1 VNSSAAASILTN
13 GIVKS
18 QKLQKPDKG
27 RRIMKNVI
35 VFLAPGF
42 EEVEALTVVDYLRR
56 IKSIRVDMVAIGDSL
71 MVFGRHQIAVK
82 ADHHIDDLQNL
93 DAYTAVVIPGGM
105 PGAAN
110 LRDDPRVIK
119 IVSDMAAAGKVV
131 AAICAGPIVLAKA
144 GIIAG
149 KKLTSYPGFET
160 DLPDSIYQ
168 QDAVVRDG
176 NLITAR
182 GPGKAVD
189 FALELVSVL
198 AGANEVETLR
208 KNILYDK

>member
-1 VNSSAAASILTN
+1 
-13 GIVKS
+13 
-18 QKLQKPDKG
+18 
-27 RRIMKNVI
+27 MNVI

-71 MVFGRHQIAVK
+71 MVSGSHQIAVK
-82 ADHHIDDLQNL
+82 ADLHIDDLPNL
-93 DAYTAVVIPGGM
+93 DAYEAVIIPGGM

-110 LRDDPRVIK
+110 LRDDDRVID
-119 IVSDMAAAGKVV
+119 IVREMAAAGKLV

-144 GIIAG
+144 KLIVG
-149 KKLTSYPGFET
+149 KKVTSYPGFEE
-160 DLPDSIYQ
+160 DLAGSIYQ
-168 QDAVVRDG
+168 VDAVVRDG
-176 NLITAR
+176 NIITSR

-189 FALELVSVL
+189 FTLEIVTVL
-198 AGANEVETLR
+198 AGTTEAETLR

>member
-1 VNSSAAASILTN
+1 
-13 GIVKS
+13 
-18 QKLQKPDKG
+18 
-27 RRIMKNVI
+27 MNVM
-35 VFLAPGF
+35 VFLAAGF

-56 IKSIRVDMVAIGDSL
+56 IKSIQVEMVAIGDSL
-71 MVFGRHQIAVK
+71 MVAGSHQIAVR
-82 ADHHIDDLQNL
+82 ADLHIDEVTSL
-93 DAYTAVVIPGGM
+93 DRYGAVVIPGGM

-119 IVSDMAAAGKVV
+119 IVREMNAAGKVV

-149 KKLTSYPGFET
+149 RKLTSYPGFEG
-160 DLPDSIYQ
+160 DLPEACYQ
-168 QDAVVRDG
+168 EDGVVRDG
-176 NLITAR
+176 HLITAR

-198 AGANEVETLR
+198 AGPKEAETLG
-208 KNILYDK
+208 KNILHDK

>member
-1 VNSSAAASILTN
+1 
-13 GIVKS
+13 
-18 QKLQKPDKG
+18 
-27 RRIMKNVI
+27 MKTI

-56 IKSIRVDMVAIGDSL
+56 VKPITVEMVSVGDSL
-71 MVFGRHQIAVK
+71 MVAGSHQIEVK
-82 ADHHIDDLQNL
+82 ADKHIDELSNL
-93 DAYTAVVIPGGM
+93 DGYAAVIIPGGM

-110 LRDDPRVIK
+110 LRDDQRVVK
-119 IVSDMAAAGKVV
+119 IVNDMNAAGKLV

-149 KKLTSYPGFET
+149 KKVTSYPGFEA
-160 DLPDSIYQ
+160 DLAAAIYQ
-168 QDAVVRDG
+168 TDAVVRDG
-176 NLITAR
+176 NLITSR

-198 AGANEVETLR
+198 VGAPEAETLR